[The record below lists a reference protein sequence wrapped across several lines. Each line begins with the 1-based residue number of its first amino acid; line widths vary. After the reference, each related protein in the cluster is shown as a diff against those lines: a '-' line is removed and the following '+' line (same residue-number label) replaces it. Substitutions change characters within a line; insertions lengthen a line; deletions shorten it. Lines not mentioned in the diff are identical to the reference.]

1 MWSALLHQKTM
12 SERELEWA
20 ALMRSAN
27 RGNAA
32 AYAELL
38 TAVAPILR
46 ATARRGLARV
56 NLERD
61 VEDVVQETLLAI
73 HLKRHTWD
81 EARPFGPWVRAIAHH
96 KIVDVTRRRG
106 FRVEVP
112 VDALA
117 DTLAAPAPDPDR
129 FLGDAE
135 RDLGTLPR
143 RQRDVVRA
151 VTLEGAT
158 AREAGHKLKM
168 SEGAVRVALHRGLA
182 GLAARFGRRG
192 STE

>member
-1 MWSALLHQKTM
+1 M

-20 ALMRSAN
+20 ALMRAAN
-27 RGNAA
+27 AGDAV

-38 TAVAPILR
+38 ATLAPFLR
-46 ATARRGLARV
+46 AVARRGLARAH
-56 NLERD
+56 LERD
-61 VEDVVQETLLAI
+61 LEDVVQETLLAI

-81 EARPFGPWVRAIAHH
+81 ETRPFGPWIRAIAHH
-96 KIVDVTRRRG
+96 KLVDATRRRG

-112 VDALA
+112 VEDLA

-129 FLGDAE
+129 FVGDAE
-135 RDLGTLPR
+135 RYLGTLPS

-158 AREAGHKLKM
+158 AREAGCKLNM

-182 GLAARFGRRG
+182 ALAARFGGRDG
-192 STE
+192 PE